1 MDREAFANASL
12 VATAAAAET
21 VPSAPGRRSAF
32 ECGAE
37 EPILGRPR
45 LRRGGRRHGDRP
57 IERRAALFGLIGVL
71 IAWEQSRSMHS
82 PKQAACACGRI
93 SPTPAKKRA
102 CRRFIVVSTIK
113 EREVPAWTTLPSLA
127 PGKRRLVSFEST
139 DNNVSRV
146 TVLIR

>member
-12 VATAAAAET
+12 MTTAAEET
-21 VPSAPGRRSAF
+21 VR
-32 ECGAE
+32 
-37 EPILGRPR
+37 R
-45 LRRGGRRHGDRP
+45 LRANDPALNVTKKSQFSNDPAYVASATGAVILQSSAVQRSSASFASYRMGSIEIHALPDGRVRGWADFTNAGKDAR
-57 IERRAALFGLIGVL
+57 V
-71 IAWEQSRSMHS
+71 
-82 PKQAACACGRI
+82 PKVY
-93 SPTPAKKRA
+93 
-102 CRRFIVVSTIK
+102 CRFNEIK